1 MDNLW
6 GKFQEQVTPKNSLE
20 MSPFSGIKNIN
31 MGGVNYIRTK
41 DVINRGIRD
50 FIIKYNVG
58 PFAKNKKT
66 TKSKVS

>member
-1 MDNLW
+1 M
-6 GKFQEQVTPKNSLE
+6 KTFKQFQEQVAPKNSLE

-41 DVINRGIRD
+41 DVVNRGIRD

-58 PFAKNKKT
+58 PFAKNNKI